1 MRTEDKEF
9 IQMLIADILDL
20 PRNSVIWAFPNA
32 PRPQKPYAVL
42 QLYSFQREAQE
53 EIAYKGEEYAYC
65 SMPDELYGFEGQENV
80 EGFDKGRFAD
90 VEYKEYFDVKVPV
103 AGVLRIQFLGD
114 GAVDRLEYL
123 MRKLEA
129 PSIVDRCHSQGIA
142 FFDSTSVTDV
152 ESLLSG
158 QTYEQRASV
167 DTSIRYTSDIVD
179 DIHTINRVEV
189 ESDINDV
196 KRIIDVKE

>member
-1 MRTEDKEF
+1 MRAVDKEF
-9 IQMLIADILDL
+9 IHALTADILDL

-32 PRPQKPYAVL
+32 PRPPKPYAIL

-53 EIAYKGEEYAYC
+53 EIAYKGEEWKYSNIPDDPYA
-65 SMPDELYGFEGQENV
+65 FEGQEHA

-90 VEYKEYFDVKVPV
+90 IEYKEYFDVKLPV
-103 AGVLRIQFLGD
+103 SGILRIQYLGD
-114 GAVDRLEYL
+114 EAVDKLEYL
-123 MRKLEA
+123 VRKLEA
-129 PSIVDRCHSQGIA
+129 PTIVDKCHLQGIA
-142 FFDSTSVTDV
+142 FFNAGPVTDI

-167 DTSIRYTSDIVD
+167 DLTARYTSDIVD
-179 DIHTINRVEV
+179 DIHTIVHVKV
-189 ESDINDV
+189 ESDINDE